1 MSTIQHGDGGYQARD
16 HGYNRSRGDDGF
28 CFSHAISDISSQLL
42 SCFQHRLSQR
52 LKFQK
57 AESDLD
63 YIQHKLEFEIMKS
76 LPDNPAAEE
85 NPVTLLEE
93 LSVVKSRYK
102 MLCVQLEKVSIEQ
115 RESMNCI
122 RAALENTMKTV
133 QALQQHTDLERLPLS
148 EEEQAAAQQ
157 LTCQTV
163 KEMESLAEEPFSS
176 ESTVPDSTEESQFKP
191 LTEETLMTVPRS
203 IRSTVKLADLNN
215 FYREL
220 FNHFVINKNRA
231 ALSVSQMNK
240 MNMKATDS
248 RVRILK
254 ELSVVELDKHGN
266 VKLVA

>member
-1 MSTIQHGDGGYQARD
+1 METAVT
-16 HGYNRSRGDDGF
+16 
-28 CFSHAISDISSQLL
+28 
-42 SCFQHRLSQR
+42 RLETM
-52 LKFQK
+52 FQK

-85 NPVTLLEE
+85 NPVALLEE

-102 MLCVQLEKVSIEQ
+102 TLCMQLEKVSIEQ
-115 RESMNCI
+115 RESMKGI
-122 RAALENTMKTV
+122 QAALENTMKMV

-148 EEEQAAAQQ
+148 EEEKAAAQQ

-163 KEMESLAEEPFSS
+163 KEMESLVEEPFRSG
-176 ESTVPDSTEESQFKP
+176 STVPGSTEESQFKP
-191 LTEETLMTVPRS
+191 LTEEILMTVPRS

-215 FYREL
+215 LYREL
-220 FNHFVINKNRA
+220 FNHFIVNKNRA

-248 RVRILK
+248 RIQILK
-254 ELSVVELDKHGN
+254 ELAIVELDKQGN
-266 VKLVA
+266 VRSVV